1 MRGLQMKLHGKVAV
15 VTGASQGLGQYLA
28 IELARAGA
36 QVALV
41 ARNKDRLDDVAAT
54 IGARGGRAIAV
65 AADLCDED
73 SCREVIETTRNQLG
87 PVDIL
92 VLNAGSA
99 TYGRL
104 DELATLEPLREAIQV
119 NLFGA
124 VMPTFYALDDLIERG
139 GLIAYVTSG
148 AGHLPMAGYL
158 GYTTSKHAMNGF
170 FEALRLELA
179 PRGVDVLTINPGD
192 MYSDDG
198 AGRTVVGPDG
208 NQYKVDLSVYR
219 RNDIPRRPA
228 SEVAQRCVAAI
239 TQRRREID
247 ESPAIQKVGAKLRA
261 FAPEFVDR
269 RIGQKAA
276 VMRSAFDS
284 IADDEHRRQH
294 PQPLPDCVWCVQA
307 TAQH

>member
-1 MRGLQMKLHGKVAV
+1 MKLHGKVAV

-28 IELARAGA
+28 IELARHWVK
-36 QVALV
+36 VALV
-41 ARNKDRLDDVAAT
+41 ARNKDRLDRVAAT
-54 IGARGGRAIAV
+54 IAALGGRAIAV

-73 SCREVIETTRNQLG
+73 SCRDLVETTRKQLG

-92 VLNAGSA
+92 ILNAGSA

-104 DELATLEPLREAIQV
+104 DELATLQPLREAIQV

-124 VMPTFYALDDLIERG
+124 VMPTFYALDDLIERR
-139 GLIAYVTSG
+139 GLICYVTSG

-208 NQYKVDLSVYR
+208 NQYKVDLSVHR

-228 SEVAQRCVAAI
+228 SDVARRCVEAI
-239 TQRRREID
+239 VQRRRAID
-247 ESPAIQKVGAKLRA
+247 ESPRIQKMGAKLRA

-269 RIGQKAA
+269 RIQHKAA

-294 PQPLPDCVWCVQA
+294 PQPLPDCAWCAQT
-307 TAQH
+307 TARH

>member
-1 MRGLQMKLHGKVAV
+1 MKLHGKVAV

-28 IELARAGA
+28 IELARQGA
-36 QVALV
+36 EVALV
-41 ARNKDRLDDVAAT
+41 ARNKDRLDGVAAT
-54 IGARGGRAIAV
+54 ITALGGRAIAV
-65 AADLCDED
+65 SADLCDED
-73 SCREVIETTRNQLG
+73 SCRDLIETARKQLG

-92 VLNAGSA
+92 ILNAGSA

-124 VMPTFYALDDLIERG
+124 VMPTFYALDDLVERH

-219 RNDIPRRPA
+219 HNDIPRRPA
-228 SEVAQRCVAAI
+228 SDVAQHCVEAI
-239 TQRRREID
+239 IQRRREID
-247 ESPAIQKVGAKLRA
+247 ESPRIQKVGAKLRA

-269 RIGQKAA
+269 RIQHKAA

-294 PQPLPDCVWCVQA
+294 PQPLPDCAWCVQT
-307 TAQH
+307 TARH